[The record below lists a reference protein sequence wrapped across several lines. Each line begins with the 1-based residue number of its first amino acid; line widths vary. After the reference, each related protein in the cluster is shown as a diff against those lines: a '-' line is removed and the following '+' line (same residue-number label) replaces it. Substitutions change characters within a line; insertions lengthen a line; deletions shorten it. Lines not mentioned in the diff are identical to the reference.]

1 MNRKTSFIFRL
12 YILLCISIIPLFII
26 HLMSSNWLSTGMCLL
41 TIFFMSIPFL
51 LERKYKLVIP
61 QGFLTVLILFFYASM
76 FLGTAN
82 HFYIWFWWWDKML
95 HGSSGFI
102 FAHMGFLL
110 MIYLCPN
117 LKEDTQHSRILAAL
131 FAFSFSVAA
140 GGVWE
145 IYEYTMD
152 SIFGTFYQGVEID
165 DTMLDIILD
174 ALGSLVFAFVLYFVP
189 YSKFNRLLNILSVMK
204 K

>member
-1 MNRKTSFIFRL
+1 MDRKKSFIFWL
-12 YILLCISIIPLFII
+12 YILLCASIIPMFLVHFT
-26 HLMSSNWLSTGMCLL
+26 SSNWLSTGMCLL
-41 TIFFMSIPFL
+41 TWLFMSIPFL
-51 LERKYKLVIP
+51 LERKYKLLIP
-61 QGFLTVLILFFYASM
+61 QGFLTVLILFFYASI

-82 HFYIWFWWWDKML
+82 HFYMRFWWWDKML

-102 FAHMGFLL
+102 FAQMGFLL
-110 MIYLCPN
+110 MMYLNPTH
-117 LKEDTQHSRILAAL
+117 KQDSRHSNILAAL

-152 SIFGTFYQGVEID
+152 SIFGTLYQGVGID

-174 ALGSLVFAFVLYFVP
+174 ALGALVFAFVLYFGP
-189 YSKFNRLLNILSVMK
+189 YSKFKRLLNILSVMK